1 MVVAMLFFFT
11 SALEMLPPDG
21 KEELTVF
28 RRNMLG
34 LPENPEDAESLIWLL
49 SVEALRD
56 VVQPSAQPVL
66 DVKSL

>member
-1 MVVAMLFFFT
+1 M
-11 SALEMLPPDG
+11 G
-21 KEELTVF
+21 KKNLTVF

-34 LPENPEDAESLIWLL
+34 LPEIRKMRESLIWLL